1 MLGGTAPPHT
11 PTHTPSTPGLARGSS
26 AFIFCADNF
35 FPNRPASPNADIC
48 QMRGWDGG
56 TGTSLGL
63 CEGRL
68 KEGGSQPGPASA
80 PPASLPPSRPPPE
93 DGGALGAAAGG
104 AAQPPAQPPRP
115 RGRRG
120 GRCARGGGDGS
131 VPAGMRRGGT
141 GRNGLVRDGMGPHV
155 APQPVW
161 GVARGSGLGPGA
173 APRSPLCP
181 AVSSGSGVGGRS
193 SPCGPLPPERG
204 GPQHAGLGRRH
215 PAAPGGTS
223 GSGHGITS
231 GN

>member
-1 MLGGTAPPHT
+1 MCGTAPPHT

-80 PPASLPPSRPPPE
+80 PPASLPPSRPPAE

-120 GRCARGGGDGS
+120 GRCARAGGTVRYLRGCGGVGRAGTGWHGTGWGRTWRLSRSGGCGGWPGARGS
-131 VPAGMRRGGT
+131 VPELPRGVL
-141 GRNGLVRDGMGPHV
+141 R
-155 APQPVW
+155 
-161 GVARGSGLGPGA
+161 
-173 APRSPLCP
+173 
-181 AVSSGSGVGGRS
+181 
-193 SPCGPLPPERG
+193 
-204 GPQHAGLGRRH
+204 
-215 PAAPGGTS
+215 
-223 GSGHGITS
+223 
-231 GN
+231 